1 MRIAIAMWTKT
12 IIGGAET
19 YVEQALAGLHAAGHS
34 VALLTE
40 VEARDTGKLRC
51 DLPLDVPEWCIETD
65 GEKPAFDRLAAWKPD
80 LIYDQSL
87 YSIDHVRRLQRMAP
101 SVLYAHNYYGA
112 CISGGKLWGSPS
124 YKCCE
129 RSLGWGCLLH
139 YYPHRCGGR
148 HPLRLISQFRTQ
160 MARRDLLGEYR
171 AIFVASRHMK
181 LEYERLGVPAD
192 RVRLIPYPI
201 QRSMLER
208 AGAGNSADDIERRV
222 HRLRDATAPVQ
233 LLFVGRMEG
242 SKGGIQAIDAL
253 PAVSEQL
260 ARPIELTLCGDGSQ
274 RALWAARA
282 EAVERS
288 SPAVRVRF
296 AGWLSKGELDAEYR
310 SAQALLVPSLW
321 PEPFGLVGLEAGL
334 FGLPS
339 VAFAVGGISDWLR
352 DGETGILAPADR
364 LDARPYGEAIA
375 RLLRSPELYRT
386 CANGA
391 LKQARGWVD
400 LPGHIAELERAFQSL
415 RREEQVAL

>member
-1 MRIAIAMWTKT
+1 MRIAVASWTRTKF
-12 IIGGAET
+12 GGAET
-19 YVEQALAGLHAAGHS
+19 YVEQALAGLRAAGHS

-40 VEARDTGKLRC
+40 VKARDTGKPPC
-51 DLPLDVPEWCIETD
+51 DLPPGVPAWCIETD
-65 GEKPAFDRLAAWKPD
+65 GEKSAFARLAAWKPD

-87 YSIDHVRRLQRMAP
+87 YSIEYVRRLHRMAP

-112 CISGGKLWGSPS
+112 CISGGKLWASPN
-124 YKCCE
+124 YKCCG
-129 RSLGWGCLLH
+129 RTLGWGCLLH

-160 MARRDLLGEYR
+160 MTRRDLLGDYR
-171 AIFVASRHMK
+171 AIVVASWHMK
-181 LEYERLGVPAD
+181 LEYERLGVPEN
-192 RVRLIPYPI
+192 RVRLLPYPI
-201 QRSMLER
+201 QRAMLER
-208 AGAGNSADDIERRV
+208 AAAGDSAGDIERRV
-222 HRLRDATAPVQ
+222 DRLRDPTAPVR

-253 PAVSEQL
+253 PAVAEQL
-260 ARPIELTLCGDGSQ
+260 ARPIELVLCGDGSQ
-274 RALWAARA
+274 RGNWAARA
-282 EAVERS
+282 EAIQRS

-339 VAFAVGGISDWLR
+339 VAFAVGGIPDWLR

-364 LDARPYGEAIA
+364 LEARPYGEAIA
-375 RLLRSPELYRT
+375 RLLRSPEAYRT
-386 CANGA
+386 CAAGA
-391 LKQARGWVD
+391 LEQARGWVG
-400 LPGHIAELERAFQSL
+400 LPGHIAELERAFRDSL
-415 RREEQVAL
+415 PEGEVAL